1 MQKQGALGLFGLGAN
16 VVATQ
21 NDLVMS
27 NGVLDGLVSLT
38 ASLGSILMDD
48 EDSVI
53 RTTDEGTGQV
63 DLVAATGIGATGAAT
78 RLDTGHFNAETPVG
92 DVNLHLHRE
101 ARAERVHAL
110 TGSAHLV
117 GDGDGVLGTTDLDLA
132 DVRIARDLE
141 LRAESIR
148 GQVTQTVQA
157 TPLRLWATNLQGG
170 VADRIDLGIT
180 AAPYVLNEQLA
191 ARVADIRSNATRFN
205 IVNGHI
211 GEELK
216 LTTGYVSALMD
227 NTTRRCAT
235 PATSSTTSPGRA
247 SRWTWR
253 PVAPPAPARPC
264 GSTRP
269 VACSPATW
277 SPAATPPSTWPAR
290 TSAPTCARPA
300 GGDARLSAAYPV
312 RPALQRA
319 NAISTAPGGQ
329 PRYPEQ

>member
-1 MQKQGALGLFGLGAN
+1 ML
-16 VVATQ
+16 ATQ

-27 NGVLDGLVSLT
+27 NSVLDGLVSLT
-38 ASLGSILMDD
+38 SSLGSILMDD

-63 DLVAATGIGATGAAT
+63 DLVAATGIGENGAAI
-78 RLDTGHFNAETPVG
+78 RLHTGHFNAETPVG

-132 DVRIARDLE
+132 DVRVARDLE

-157 TPLRLWATNLQGG
+157 TPLRLWATHLQGG

-180 AAPYVLNEQLA
+180 GAPYVLNEQLA
-191 ARVADIRSNATRFN
+191 ARVADIRSDATRFN

-211 GEELK
+211 GEEMK

-227 NTTRRCAT
+227 NTTPALRYASDFQYYIPWKGFSLDLETRGAT
-235 PATSSTTSPGRA
+235 GSRAPMWFNSARGVFTRNMVTSGHATFDL
-247 SRWTWR
+247 
-253 PVAPPAPARPC
+253 ARPHF
-264 GSTRP
+264 STDLRQTGGE
-269 VACSPATW
+269 AMPAF
-277 SPAATPPSTWPAR
+277 
-290 TSAPTCARPA
+290 
-300 GGDARLSAAYPV
+300 SAAYPV

-319 NAISTAPGGQ
+319 NAISTAPLAVNLGTQ
-329 PRYPEQ
+329 SSDDDSI